1 MQFTKEPAM
10 RDAIPRRILMTAD
23 AVGGVWTYA
32 LELARALKPSGIEF
46 ALATMGPKPDAS
58 QQCEAARLGNVS
70 LLQNDYRLEWM
81 DEPWHD
87 VDRAGDWLLET
98 AERFDADLIHLNGY
112 CHAAL
117 DWNLPVLVVAHS
129 CVVSWWSAVKGE
141 ELPGRYHE
149 YRRRVS
155 AGLAAADLVV
165 APTAAM
171 LRSLGQNYGW
181 RGASRVIPNGRDL
194 DEFAPVQKRPFILT
208 AGRAWDEAKNVAAL
222 DRIAADLQWPVFAA
236 GVLQRP
242 DGNATFLPNLHSL
255 GRLRQQQL
263 SRQLGA
269 ASIFA
274 MPARYEPFGLSA
286 LEAGLCECALVLGN
300 IPSLRE
306 VWGDAAIFVDPDD
319 HRQLA
324 ETVNNLIDAPGLRA
338 ELGRRARQ
346 RALQFPASRTADSY
360 ATAYRELIARNSREL
375 TGGWTPTESPTH
387 AEASF
392 A

>member
-1 MQFTKEPAM
+1 M

-32 LELARALKPSGIEF
+32 LELARALKPRGIEF
-46 ALATMGPKPDAS
+46 ALATMGPKPDPA
-58 QQCEAARLGNVS
+58 QQREAARVANLS
-70 LLQNDYRLEWM
+70 LFQNDYRLEWM
-81 DEPWHD
+81 DEPWYD
-87 VDRAGDWLLET
+87 VGGAGDWLLEI
-98 AERFDADLIHLNGY
+98 AERFEPDLIHLNGY

-117 DWNLPVLVVAHS
+117 DWDVPVLVVAHS
-129 CVVSWWSAVKGE
+129 CVVSWWSAVKGDA
-141 ELPGRYHE
+141 LPGRYDD

-194 DEFAPVQKRPFILT
+194 NEFAPVEKRPFILT

-236 GVLQRP
+236 GELQHP
-242 DGNATFLPNLHSL
+242 GGKATSLPNLHSL
-255 GRLRQQQL
+255 GRLRQQEL
-263 SRQLGA
+263 SHQLGA

-286 LEAGLCECALVLGN
+286 LEAGLCECALVLGD
-300 IPSLRE
+300 ISSLRE

-324 ETVNNLIDAPGLRA
+324 ETVNHLIDAPGRRA
-338 ELGRRARQ
+338 ELGRRARE
-346 RALQFPASRTADSY
+346 RARQFPASRTADSY
-360 ATAYRELIARNSREL
+360 ASAYCELIGRNRRQL
-375 TGGWTPTESPTH
+375 TDRWTSAESPTH